1 MGVYFKTSLRNGGW
15 RGLCACVGNML
26 AWVAWVT
33 RLHGW
38 RVYVAG
44 VLAFGVD
51 GVESVLTRV
60 ANDSYDSN

>member
-1 MGVYFKTSLRNGGW
+1 MVGGVG
-15 RGLCACVGNML
+15 CVL

-38 RVYVAG
+38 RAYVAG